1 MARISQNRLVR
12 EVFSMTN
19 KSKGAAPPS
28 TEDES
33 ESASHFEME
42 KILQEMLE
50 KDEDIT
56 ARGVIRRHTSLKAA
70 SSITRSNERK
80 DLLANYQARQAEF
93 RGWRKRLAKR
103 SKDSTALS
111 MAEKDVLITEFK
123 HQIEL
128 LTASH
133 VAMIRAIGELGGYTK
148 WAQFF
153 GSYKG
158 VLEMLTS
165 MGAMPEA
172 EVRTIKKAP
181 RSRRNE

>member
-1 MARISQNRLVR
+1 MS
-12 EVFSMTN
+12 N
-19 KSKGAAPPS
+19 KSKGALPACA
-28 TEDES
+28 EDKTD
-33 ESASHFEME
+33 ASCLVEME
-42 KILQEMLE
+42 KILQEMLDH
-50 KDEDIT
+50 DEEIT
-56 ARGVIRRHTSLKAA
+56 ARAVTRRHSTLKHA
-70 SSITRSNERK
+70 SSITRNSVRRKLLVLYQER
-80 DLLANYQARQAEF
+80 QEEF

-103 SKDSTALS
+103 SKDNTAMS
-111 MAEKDVLITEFK
+111 MAEKDVLIAELK
-123 HQIEL
+123 RQVEL

-158 VLEMLTS
+158 VLEILTS

-172 EVRTIKKAP
+172 EIKPIKKAP